1 MVDEVPTT
9 EEGPR
14 MVRVPPEP
22 EVDEWSGCDTMA
34 GMDTATPLELGG
46 SWPARYRYRIGKE
59 IKKRVRNSWGL
70 RVVVRWLGGKRGNGG
85 PR

>member
-1 MVDEVPTT
+1 MVEEVPTT

-22 EVDEWSGCDTMA
+22 EVEEWSGCDTIA
-34 GMDTATPLELGG
+34 RNGQATPPEWEGLAQQVHERERKDW
-46 SWPARYRYRIGKE
+46 S
-59 IKKRVRNSWGL
+59 L
-70 RVVVRWLGGKRGNGG
+70 RVVVRWLGGKRKRRRKRRS